1 MWNQMW
7 YCWVLVSK
15 HVRRR
20 ALGVR
25 PWRLV
30 LTDVVFFLGGILWEP
45 KPTFPSIFRGYF
57 CPYLG
62 GCETIIAVSSWYC
75 IWNLVMSCCL
85 PVEQILY
92 CCTALFCTMDWWKLT
107 CVASSRKHPLLVKC
121 YLFCTHSYKVGGK
134 GIQIHTI
141 YSSWRFKPFYF
152 HPYVKKI
159 AILTC
164 AYYWHMNCCNIYILT
179 LLWFRGPPISTPTS
193 RT

>member
-30 LTDVVFFLGGILWEP
+30 LTDVLTFGGWILWEP
-45 KPTFPSIFRGYF
+45 TEILQFLGVILFAHNF
-57 CPYLG
+57 G
-62 GCETIIAVSSWYC
+62 GCETIIAVSSWFVHEIWSCLVFFQWNKYC
-75 IWNLVMSCCL
+75 IVVL
-85 PVEQILY
+85 PFFAQWTDGNWHVL
-92 CCTALFCTMDWWKLT
+92 LSW
-107 CVASSRKHPLLVKC
+107 RNHPLLVKC
-121 YLFCTHSYKVGGK
+121 CLFCTHSYKVGGM

-141 YSSWRFKPFYF
+141 YSSWRFTPFYF